1 MSRKMPSTCLFC
13 GLILLAIPSGR
24 AQSGTLAS
32 GLVGSWQLT
41 LTPNVGKAA
50 KAISGLAT
58 FTSDGTVIETD
69 TSETVPMPVSAQL
82 DTGRER
88 ASARGAAVFG
98 TPGHGIW
105 QPSPVFGSLFIR
117 FTSLFTNP
125 DSTLRSK
132 RIVTMT
138 VTLNSTGDEFGGGYS
153 FVMLEP
159 TGQAITTGSGTVT
172 AQLMT
177 HPLLP

>member
-1 MSRKMPSTCLFC
+1 MSKKMLSTCVLC

-32 GLVGSWQLT
+32 GLVGSWELT
-41 LTPNVGKAA
+41 LMPDAGNAP

-69 TSETVPMPVSAQL
+69 TSETTSMPVSAQL

-88 ASARGAAVFG
+88 VAVFG

-117 FTSLFTNP
+117 FTSLFANP
-125 DSTLRSK
+125 DSTLHSK

-138 VTLNSTGDEFGGGYS
+138 VKLNTTGDQFDGRYS
-153 FVMLEP
+153 FVVSDP
-159 TGQAITTGSGTVT
+159 TGHAITTGSGIVS
-172 AQLMT
+172 AKLMT

>member
-1 MSRKMPSTCLFC
+1 MSTKVLSACVLC

-24 AQSGTLAS
+24 AQSGTPAS
-32 GLVGSWQLT
+32 GLVGSWELT
-41 LTPNVGKAA
+41 LRPNTGEAP

-58 FTSDGTVIETD
+58 FASDGTVIETD
-69 TSETVPMPVSAQL
+69 TNEVAPMAGSAQL
-82 DTGRER
+82 GTGRER
-88 ASARGAAVFG
+88 VSAREAAVFG

-117 FTSLFTNP
+117 FTSLFANP
-125 DSTLRSK
+125 DSTLHSK

-138 VTLNSTGDEFGGGYS
+138 VTLNSTGDQFGGGYS
-153 FVMLEP
+153 FVVLDP
-159 TGQAITTGSGTVT
+159 TGRAITTGSGTVT

>member
-1 MSRKMPSTCLFC
+1 MSKKMLSTCVLC

-32 GLVGSWQLT
+32 GLVGSWELT
-41 LTPNVGKAA
+41 LMPDAGKAP

-69 TSETVPMPVSAQL
+69 TSETTPMPVSAQL

-88 ASARGAAVFG
+88 VAVFG

-117 FTSLFTNP
+117 FTSLSANP
-125 DSTLRSK
+125 DSTLHSK

-138 VTLNSTGDEFGGGYS
+138 VALNTTGDQFAGGYS
-153 FVMLEP
+153 FVVLDP
-159 TGQAITTGSGTVT
+159 TGHVIMTGSGTVR
-172 AQLMT
+172 AKLMA

>member
-1 MSRKMPSTCLFC
+1 MSKKMLSTCVLC

-32 GLVGSWQLT
+32 GLVGSWELT
-41 LTPNVGKAA
+41 LMPDAGNAP

-69 TSETVPMPVSAQL
+69 TSETTSMPVSAQL

-88 ASARGAAVFG
+88 VAVFG

-105 QPSPVFGSLFIR
+105 QPSPVFPYLFIR
-117 FTSLFTNP
+117 FTNLFANP
-125 DSTLRSK
+125 DSTLHSK
-132 RIVTMT
+132 KIVTMT
-138 VTLNSTGDEFGGGYS
+138 VKLNTTDDQFSGSYS
-153 FVMLEP
+153 FVVLDP
-159 TGQAITTGSGTVT
+159 TGHAIMPGSGTVR
-172 AQLMT
+172 AQLMA
-177 HPLLP
+177 HPFLP

>member
-1 MSRKMPSTCLFC
+1 MSRKMLSAYVLW
-13 GLILLAIPSGR
+13 GLILLEMPSGS
-24 AQSGTLAS
+24 AQSSTSAT
-32 GLVGSWQLT
+32 GLVGSWELT
-41 LTPNVGKAA
+41 LTPNVGKAP

-69 TSETVPMPVSAQL
+69 TSETVPMPVSEQL
-82 DTGRER
+82 DTVEQV
-88 ASARGAAVFG
+88 SAKGAAVFG

-125 DSTLRSK
+125 NSTLHSK

-138 VTLNSTGDEFGGGYS
+138 VRLNSTGDQFDGGYS
-153 FVMLEP
+153 LVISDP
-159 TGQAITTGSGTVT
+159 TGHAIMTESGTVT